1 MPSAIAD
8 KYFTIQEY
16 LIREKDAI
24 DKHEYCQGEIYS
36 MAGTT
41 LQHDRIDKNL
51 VGVINHFSKESHAT
65 FLEMI

>member
-24 DKHEYCQGEIYS
+24 DKHEYCQGKFIAWQAPRYS
-36 MAGTT
+36 MTGY
-41 LQHDRIDKNL
+41 
-51 VGVINHFSKESHAT
+51 
-65 FLEMI
+65 M